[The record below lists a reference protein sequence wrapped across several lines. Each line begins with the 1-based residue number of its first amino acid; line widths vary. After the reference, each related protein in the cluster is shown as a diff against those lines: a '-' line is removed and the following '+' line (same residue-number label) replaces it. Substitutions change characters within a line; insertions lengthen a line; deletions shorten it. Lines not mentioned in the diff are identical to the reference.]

1 MTNEPEEQ
9 QRTWT
14 ETIEL
19 AGSEIVDRLKEIV
32 KAGNVRRLIIR
43 NAEDHVLMEIPLTA
57 GFAAGA
63 IGVLLAPIW
72 IALGAMAA
80 VLARVKVE
88 IVRQNGD
95 DGGEEEEVEEEDD

>member
-1 MTNEPEEQ
+1 MTSDPEEQ
-9 QRTWT
+9 RRNWT

-19 AGSEIVDRLKEIV
+19 AGGEVVDRLKEIV
-32 KAGNVRRLIIR
+32 NAGNVRRLIIR

-57 GFAAGA
+57 GVAAGA
-63 IGVLLAPIW
+63 IGVILAPIW

-95 DGGEEEEVEEEDD
+95 DDSEEDR